1 MVNRERVICLKDWE
15 VRALQATKTCVA
27 CKGIGRVDSGTCNCG
42 SGEGCAQH
50 NKTAIAMWG
59 DRCAVCGGTGAVT
72 ARATMLVRP
81 ISPQPEL
88 TKAGFRWKDRIHG
101 TDIYGS
107 PNVYSF
113 ISRSPFGIPGDTLL
127 CKEAYAIESSVYALQ
142 PLPFDDGRPV
152 KRHHDPDSDRWW
164 QQAHYRATDPVPVLE
179 CEHDVCVGDPC
190 THPLR
195 PAQTM
200 PRWAVR
206 IKREVVSVRAVSL
219 LEITE
224 LEAAAT
230 GMYRIGSEWVAP
242 GVMMTCVDRTTAI
255 DWPCHYSALGAF
267 KSRWDDDWDKRGLG
281 WWEKPW
287 VWLCEV
293 KV

>member
-1 MVNRERVICLKDWE
+1 MPKKRECVICLKDWG
-15 VRALQATKTCVA
+15 VCALQA
-27 CKGIGRVDSGTCNCG
+27 G
-42 SGEGCAQH
+42 
-50 NKTAIAMWG
+50 
-59 DRCAVCGGTGAVT
+59 
-72 ARATMLVRP
+72 ATMLVRP
-81 ISPQPEL
+81 MNPQPS
-88 TKAGFRWKDRIHG
+88 AGIRLSAFFESGYEDGHG
-101 TDIYGS
+101 REITCPFGS
-107 PNVYSF
+107 P
-113 ISRSPFGIPGDTLL
+113 GGTLL
-127 CKEAYAIESSVYALQ
+127 CKEAYAIESGCVHE
-142 PLPFDDGRPV
+142 PMPHNDGRPV
-152 KRHHDPDSDRWW
+152 RKSDMDGDDCERWW
-164 QQAHYRATDPVPVLE
+164 QAHYRATDPMPALM
-179 CEHDVCVGDPC
+179 CEHEDCAGDPC
-190 THPLR
+190 SHPWR
-195 PAQTM
+195 SARTM

-206 IKREVVSVRAVSL
+206 HKLTVVSVRAVSL

-242 GVMMTCVDRTTAI
+242 GVMMTCVDGTTAI